1 MFNQKKSQTNDVAKR
16 NWHISLPLVNKI
28 LVVLIIVLSVSY
40 IASINNLSIK
50 GFVLNDNKAKIN
62 ELTKEK
68 SDIELKV
75 AQFESNDS
83 LNNRAQQLAMVKVDK
98 INYLTVVGGKVARR

>member
-1 MFNQKKSQTNDVAKR
+1 MFNQKKSQTSVPTKR
-16 NWHISLPLVNKI
+16 NWHINLPLVNKI
-28 LVVLIIVLSVSY
+28 LIVLIIVLSISY

-62 ELTKEK
+62 DLKKEK
-68 SDIELKV
+68 SDTELKI

-98 INYLTVVGGKVARR
+98 IDYLTVVGGKVARR